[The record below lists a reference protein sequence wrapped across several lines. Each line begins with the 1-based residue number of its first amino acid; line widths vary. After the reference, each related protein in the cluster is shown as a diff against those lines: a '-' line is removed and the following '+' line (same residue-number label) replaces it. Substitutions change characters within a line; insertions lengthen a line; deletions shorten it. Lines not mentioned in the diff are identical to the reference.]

1 VKSKSA
7 QHGMK
12 KWTRR
17 AFIGAGTVAGGGFL
31 LGVAGFT
38 FAPGRHSLVST
49 DAAEKG
55 QLTTWITIT
64 PDNIVT
70 ILIPHCE
77 MGQGTP
83 TALAMMAAEELEA
96 DWSLVRVQEAPALD
110 EYANGYIVRAVGGNY
125 VPAVLGRGVDY
136 SAYKLAE
143 WFGFQV
149 TGGSTAVRSTGEYGM
164 RVAGAAA
171 KDMLLAAAAK
181 EWGVKVSECIA
192 KGSRV
197 THATS
202 GRSAAFGE
210 LARSAATQPVPTSP
224 ALKNPDSFTIR
235 RTSPKRLDIPSKVD
249 GTAKYAIDFTT
260 PGMLYAALEIAPV
273 YGGKLV
279 SVDTTPAETMAGVK
293 KVVKLEEAV
302 AVVADSFWRA
312 RRALAALKPEFSDAG
327 HGDVSTASI
336 FAAFDKAL
344 GAPPAVPKDA
354 AKVVTADYR
363 APFLAHATME
373 PMVCTA
379 KLEGDRAEVWTG
391 VQDPLNA
398 RSVAAKALGI
408 KAANVHLTNFMLG
421 GGFGRRLPFTF
432 DYVDLAARV
441 AKAMSPAPVK
451 TIWTRENDIQHDYYR
466 GAALSRHAGA
476 LDANGVPLAAHSN
489 YTGGGNGE
497 AVFMPYGI
505 AEKNA
510 KEKKAEHPIRLG
522 QWRSVLNSQ
531 HGFFKESFIDEMA
544 HAAGKDPFE
553 FRRGLLGD
561 QPRFKAALEK
571 AAAMSN
577 WGSSLPQGEGRGIAI
592 CESFGTIAAEVA
604 HVAVSPEG
612 RLKVLNVYAAVD
624 CGDVVNMDSAT
635 AQVEGGIIF
644 ALSAA
649 LLSEINIEQGR
660 VVEKNFR
667 DYQMIH
673 IADAPKVTTAFI
685 RSDAP
690 LGGLG
695 EPCVPPLAAALA
707 NAIHAATGIRVRELP
722 IKNTPLKNA

>member
-1 VKSKSA
+1 
-7 QHGMK
+7 MK

-17 AFIGAGTVAGGGFL
+17 TFIGAGTVAGGGFL

-38 FAPGRHSLVST
+38 FAPNRHSLVSAG
-49 DAAEKG
+49 AAEKG

-64 PDNIVT
+64 PDDIVT

-110 EYANGYIVRAVGGNY
+110 EYANGYIVRTAGGNY

-136 SAYKLAE
+136 GAYKLAQ

-171 KDMLLAAAAK
+171 KDMLLAAAAHQ
-181 EWGVKVSECIA
+181 WGVSASSVRRRA
-192 KGSRV
+192 RGSLTRDRRV
-197 THATS
+197 APHSAHS
-202 GRSAAFGE
+202 QAWRPCNRCRPGPRS
-210 LARSAATQPVPTSP
+210 
-224 ALKNPDSFTIR
+224 KNPDRFTIR
-235 RTSPKRLDIPSKVD
+235 RTSPTPSRHPVQGGRQRDLRHRLHHAGYALRGPGGRAGLRRRTDFRGHD
-249 GTAKYAIDFTT
+249 GGRGDAGREEGGAV
-260 PGMLYAALEIAPV
+260 GRSRGGRGRQLLARAPRAR
-273 YGGKLV
+273 G
-279 SVDTTPAETMAGVK
+279 AETEM
-293 KVVKLEEAV
+293 
-302 AVVADSFWRA
+302 
-312 RRALAALKPEFSDAG
+312 FSDAG
-327 HGDVSTASI
+327 HGDVSSTSI

-344 GAPPAVPKDA
+344 GAPPEVPTQA

-363 APFLAHATME
+363 APFLAHATMS
-373 PMVCTA
+373 PMVCSA
-379 KLEGDRAEVWTG
+379 RVEADRAEVWTG

-408 KAANVHLTNFMLG
+408 PAANVRVNNFLLG
-421 GGFGRRLPFTF
+421 GGFGRGLPFNF
-432 DYVDLAARV
+432 DYVDLGVRV
-441 AKAMSPAPVK
+441 AKAMSPAAVK

-476 LDANGVPLAAHSN
+476 LDANGAPLAAHSN

-497 AVFMPYGI
+497 AVFMPYAI
-505 AEKNA
+505 AAKNA
-510 KEKKAEHPIRLG
+510 RGKKAPHPIRLG

-571 AAAMSN
+571 AAALAG
-577 WGSSLPQGEGRGIAI
+577 WGTPLPPGEGRGIAI
-592 CESFGTIAAEVA
+592 CESFGTIAAEVV

-612 RLKVLNVYAAVD
+612 RLKVLHVYAAVD

-635 AQVEGGIIF
+635 AQVEGGIMF

-660 VVEKNFR
+660 VVETNFR
-667 DYQMIH
+667 DYPMIH
-673 IADAPKVTTAFI
+673 IADAPAITTAFL
-685 RSDAP
+685 RSDAQ

-695 EPCVPPLAAALA
+695 EPGVPPLAPALV

-722 IKNTPLKNA
+722 IKNTSLKSA

>member
-1 VKSKSA
+1 V
-7 QHGMK
+7 K

-17 AFIGAGTVAGGGFL
+17 TFIGAGTVAGGGFL

-38 FAPGRHSLVST
+38 FAPSRYSLVSAG
-49 DAAEKG
+49 AAEKG

-96 DWSLVRVQEAPALD
+96 DWPLVRVQEAPALD
-110 EYANGYIVRAVGGNY
+110 AYANGYIVRAAGGNY

-136 SAYKLAE
+136 GAYKLAE

-171 KDMLLAAAAK
+171 KEMLLAAAAHQ
-181 EWGVKVSECIA
+181 WGVSAAECTA
-192 KGSRV
+192 QGSRI
-197 THATS
+197 THAGS
-202 GRSAAFGE
+202 GRSATFGA
-210 LARSAATQPVPTSP
+210 LARSAAMQPVPTRP
-224 ALKNPDSFTIR
+224 ALKNPDRFTIR
-235 RTSPKRLDIPSKVD
+235 RTSPTRLDIPSKVD
-249 GTAKYAIDFTT
+249 GSAMYAIDFTT
-260 PGMLYAALEIAPV
+260 PGMLYAALEMAPV
-273 YGGKLV
+273 YGGKLI
-279 SVDTTPAETMAGVK
+279 SVDPTAAEAMPGVK
-293 KVVKLEEAV
+293 KVVQLEEAV

-327 HGDVSTASI
+327 HGDVSSTSI

-344 GAPPAVPKDA
+344 GAPPEVPAHA

-363 APFLAHATME
+363 APFLAHATMS
-373 PMVCTA
+373 PMVCSA
-379 KLEGDRAEVWTG
+379 RVEADRAEVWTG

-408 KAANVHLTNFMLG
+408 PAANVHVNNFLLG
-421 GGFGRRLPFTF
+421 GGFGRGLPFNF
-432 DYVDLAARV
+432 DYVDLGVRV
-441 AKAMSPAPVK
+441 AKAMSPTAVK

-476 LDANGVPLAAHSN
+476 LDANGAPLAAHSN

-497 AVFMPYGI
+497 AVFMPYAI
-505 AEKNA
+505 AAKNA
-510 KEKKAEHPIRLG
+510 KEKKAPHPIRLG

-571 AAAMSN
+571 AATLAG
-577 WGSSLPQGEGRGIAI
+577 WGTPLPPGEGRGIAI
-592 CESFGTIAAEVA
+592 CESFGTIAAEVV

-612 RLKVLNVYAAVD
+612 KLKVRHVYAAVD

-635 AQVEGGIIF
+635 AQVEGGIMF

-649 LLSEINIEQGR
+649 LLSEINIKQGR
-660 VVEKNFR
+660 VVERNFR
-667 DYQMIH
+667 DYPMIH
-673 IADAPKVTTAFI
+673 IGDAPAITTAFL
-685 RSDAP
+685 RSDAQ

-695 EPCVPPLAAALA
+695 EPGVPPLAPALA

-722 IKNTPLKNA
+722 IKNTSLKSA

>member
-1 VKSKSA
+1 V
-7 QHGMK
+7 K

-17 AFIGAGTVAGGGFL
+17 TFIGAGTVAGGGFL

-38 FAPGRHSLVST
+38 FAPSRYSLVSAG
-49 DAAEKG
+49 AAEKG

-96 DWSLVRVQEAPALD
+96 DWPLVRVQEAPALD
-110 EYANGYIVRAVGGNY
+110 AYANGYIVRAAGGNY

-136 SAYKLAE
+136 GAYKLAE

-171 KDMLLAAAAK
+171 KDMLLAAAAHQ
-181 EWGVKVSECIA
+181 WGVSAAECTA
-192 KGSRV
+192 QGSRI
-197 THATS
+197 THAGS
-202 GRSAAFGE
+202 GRSATFGA
-210 LARSAATQPVPTSP
+210 LARSAAMQPVPTRP
-224 ALKNPDSFTIR
+224 ALKNPDRFTIR
-235 RTSPKRLDIPSKVD
+235 RTSPTRLDIPSKVD
-249 GTAKYAIDFTT
+249 GSAIYAIDFTT
-260 PGMLYAALEIAPV
+260 PGMLYAALEMAPV
-273 YGGKLV
+273 YGGKLI
-279 SVDTTPAETMAGVK
+279 SVDPTAAEAMPGVK
-293 KVVKLEEAV
+293 KVVQLEEAV

-327 HGDVSTASI
+327 HGDVSSTSI

-344 GAPPAVPKDA
+344 GAPPEVPAHA

-363 APFLAHATME
+363 APFLAHATMS
-373 PMVCTA
+373 PMVCSA
-379 KLEGDRAEVWTG
+379 RVEADRAEVWTG

-408 KAANVHLTNFMLG
+408 PAANVHVNNFLLG
-421 GGFGRRLPFTF
+421 GGFGRGLPFNF
-432 DYVDLAARV
+432 DYVDLGVRV
-441 AKAMSPAPVK
+441 AKAMSPTAVK

-476 LDANGVPLAAHSN
+476 LDANGAPLAAHSN

-497 AVFMPYGI
+497 AVFMPYAI
-505 AEKNA
+505 AAKNA
-510 KEKKAEHPIRLG
+510 KEKKAPHPIRLG

-571 AAAMSN
+571 AAALAG
-577 WGSSLPQGEGRGIAI
+577 WGTPLPPGEGRGIAI
-592 CESFGTIAAEVA
+592 CESFGTIAAEVV

-612 RLKVLNVYAAVD
+612 KLKVRHVYAAVD

-635 AQVEGGIIF
+635 AQVEGGIMF

-649 LLSEINIEQGR
+649 LLSEINIKQGR
-660 VVEKNFR
+660 VVERNFR
-667 DYQMIH
+667 DYPMIH
-673 IADAPKVTTAFI
+673 IGDAPAITTAFL
-685 RSDAP
+685 RSDAQ

-695 EPCVPPLAAALA
+695 EPGVPPLAPALA
-707 NAIHAATGIRVRELP
+707 NAIHAATGIRVRDLP
-722 IKNTPLKNA
+722 IKNTSLKSA

>member
-1 VKSKSA
+1 
-7 QHGMK
+7 MN

-31 LGVAGFT
+31 LGAGCFT
-38 FAPGRHSLVST
+38 FAPSRHSLVSA
-49 DAAEKG
+49 DAAARG
-55 QLTTWITIT
+55 QLTTWTTIT
-64 PDNIVT
+64 PDNVIT

-83 TALAMMAAEELEA
+83 TALAMMAAEELDA
-96 DWSLVRVQEAPALD
+96 DWSLVRVQEAPAED
-110 EYANGYIVRAVGGNY
+110 AYANGYIIRAMGGGY

-136 SAYKLAE
+136 GAFKAME
-143 WFGFQV
+143 WFGMMV
-149 TGGSTAVRSTGEYGM
+149 TGGSTAVRGTGEWGM

-171 KDMLLAAAAK
+171 RDMLVAAAAK
-181 EWGVKVSECIA
+181 QWKVPASECVA
-192 KGSRV
+192 RGSRV
-197 THATS
+197 AHAAS
-202 GRSAAFGE
+202 GKSATYGD
-210 LARSAATQPVPTSP
+210 LARAAAAESVPTSP
-224 ALKNPDSFTIR
+224 TLKNPDTFTIR
-235 RTSPKRLDIPSKVD
+235 RTSAKRLDIPSKVD
-249 GTAKYAIDFTT
+249 GSAIYAIDFTT
-260 PGMLYAALEIAPV
+260 PGMLYAALAIAPV
-273 YGGKLV
+273 QGGKLV
-279 SVDTTPAETMAGVK
+279 SVDTAPAEGMPGVK

-327 HGDVSTASI
+327 HGGVTTASI
-336 FAAFDKAL
+336 FVAFDRAL
-344 GAPPAVPKDA
+344 GAAPAVPKQA
-354 AKVVTADYR
+354 AKTITADYR

-379 KLEGDRAEVWTG
+379 KVEGAGSETRAEVWAG

-408 KAANVHLTNFMLG
+408 NVQHVKLTNFMLG

-432 DYVDLAARV
+432 DYVDLGVRV

-466 GAALSRHAGA
+466 GAAMSRHAGA
-476 LDANGVPLAAHSN
+476 LDAGGAPLAAHSH

-497 AVFMPYGI
+497 AVFMPYKI
-505 AEKNA
+505 AEMTA
-510 KEKKAEHPIRLG
+510 EEKKAAHPIREG

-553 FRRGLLGD
+553 FRRNLLGE

-571 AAAMSN
+571 VAAMSG
-577 WGSSLPQGEGRGIAI
+577 WGTPLPAGEGRGIAI
-592 CESFGTIAAEVA
+592 CESFGTICAEVA
-604 HVAVSPEG
+604 HVAVSPDG
-612 RLKVLNVYAAVD
+612 QLRVLHVYAAVD
-624 CGDVVNMDSAT
+624 CGDVVNLDGAT

-649 LLSEINIEQGR
+649 LLSEITIDQGR
-660 VVEKNFR
+660 IVQTNFR
-667 DYQMIH
+667 DYPMIH
-673 IADAPKVTTAFI
+673 IADAPKITTAFI

-695 EPCVPPLAAALA
+695 EPPVPPLAPALC
-707 NAIHAATGIRVRELP
+707 NAIYAASGVRVRELP
-722 IKNTPLKNA
+722 IRKTPLRKA

>member
-1 VKSKSA
+1 
-7 QHGMK
+7 MK

-17 AFIGAGTVAGGGFL
+17 TFIGAGTVAGGGFL

-38 FAPGRHSLVST
+38 FAPSRYSLVSA

-55 QLTTWITIT
+55 QLTTWITVT
-64 PDNIVT
+64 PANIVT

-96 DWSLVRVQEAPALD
+96 DWSLVRVHEAPALD
-110 EYANGYIVRAVGGNY
+110 AYANGYIVRAAGGNY
-125 VPAVLGRGVDY
+125 VPATLGRGVDY
-136 SAYKLAE
+136 GAYKLAE

-171 KDMLLAAAAK
+171 KEMLLAAAAK
-181 EWGVKVSECIA
+181 GWGVGVSECTA

-197 THATS
+197 THAGS
-202 GRSAAFGE
+202 GRSATFGE
-210 LARSAATQPVPTSP
+210 LARAAARQPVPTSP
-224 ALKNPDSFTIR
+224 ALKSPDRFTIR
-235 RTSPKRLDIPSKVD
+235 RTSPARLDIPSKVD
-249 GTAKYAIDFTT
+249 GSATYAIDFTT
-260 PGMLYAALEIAPV
+260 PGMLYAALEMAPV
-273 YGGKLV
+273 DGGKLIA
-279 SVDTTPAETMAGVK
+279 VDATPAESMPGVK
-293 KVVKLEEAV
+293 KVVKLEEGV

-312 RRALAALKPEFSDAG
+312 RRALATLKPEFSDAG
-327 HGDVSTASI
+327 HGSVSTASI

-344 GAPPAVPKDA
+344 GAPPEVPKNA

-363 APFLAHATME
+363 VPFLAHATMS
-373 PMVCTA
+373 PMVCSA
-379 KLEGDRAEVWTG
+379 QVEGDRAEVWTG

-398 RSVAAKALGI
+398 RSVAAKALGLP
-408 KAANVHLTNFMLG
+408 AAKVHVTNFLLG
-421 GGFGRRLPFTF
+421 GGFGRGLPFNF
-432 DYVDLAARV
+432 DYVDLGVRV
-441 AKAMSPAPVK
+441 AKAMSPAAVK

-476 LDANGVPLAAHSN
+476 LDANGTPLAAHSN

-497 AVFMPYGI
+497 AVFMPYAI
-505 AEKNA
+505 AAKNA
-510 KEKKAEHPIRLG
+510 REKKAPHPIRLG

-577 WGSSLPQGEGRGIAI
+577 WGMPLPPGEGRGIAI
-592 CESFGTIAAEVA
+592 CESFGTIVAEVV
-604 HVAVSPEG
+604 HLAVSPEG

-624 CGDVVNMDSAT
+624 CGDVVNLDSAT
-635 AQVEGGIIF
+635 AQVEGGIVF

-649 LLSEINIEQGR
+649 LLSEINITQGR

-667 DYQMIH
+667 DYPMIH
-673 IADAPKVTTAFI
+673 LADVPTITTAFL

-695 EPCVPPLAAALA
+695 EPGVPPLAPALV

-722 IKNTPLKNA
+722 IKNTPLKSAPQSVNRTA

>member
-1 VKSKSA
+1 MTNGVKN
-7 QHGMK
+7 GMK

-17 AFIGAGTVAGGGFL
+17 TFIGAGTVAGGGFL

-38 FAPGRHSLVST
+38 FAPSRHSLVSA
-49 DAAEKG
+49 DAASKG
-55 QLTTWITIT
+55 QLTTWITVA
-64 PDNIVT
+64 PDNIIT

-83 TALAMMAAEELEA
+83 TALAMMAAEEMEA
-96 DWSLVRVQEAPALD
+96 DWSLIRVQEAPALD
-110 EYANGYIVRAVGGNY
+110 AYANGYIVRAAGGNY
-125 VPAVLGRGVDY
+125 VPAILGRGVDY
-136 SAYKLAE
+136 GAYKVVE
-143 WFGFQV
+143 WFGFMV
-149 TGGSTAVRSTGEYGM
+149 TGGSTAVRGTGEYGM

-171 KDMLLAAAAK
+171 KDMLLAAAAQQ
-181 EWGVKVSECIA
+181 WGVRASECAA

-197 THATS
+197 THTAS

-210 LARSAATQPVPTSP
+210 LVHSAATQPVPTSP
-224 ALKNPDSFTIR
+224 ALKHPDSFTIR
-235 RTSPKRLDIPSKVD
+235 RTSTRRLDIPSKVD
-249 GTAKYAIDFTT
+249 GSAIYAIDFTT
-260 PGMLYAALEIAPV
+260 PGMLYAAIEMAPV
-273 YGGKLV
+273 YGGRLV
-279 SVDTTPAETMAGVK
+279 SVDTTRAEAMPGVK

-336 FAAFDKAL
+336 FAAFDKVL
-344 GAPPAVPKDA
+344 GAPPEMPRDA

-363 APFLAHATME
+363 APFLAHATMS

-379 KLEGDRAEVWTG
+379 KVEGDRAEVWTG

-408 KAANVHLTNFMLG
+408 PAANVRVTNFLLG
-421 GGFGRRLPFTF
+421 GGFGRGLPFNF
-432 DYVDLAARV
+432 DYVDLGVRV
-441 AKAMSPAPVK
+441 AKAMSPIPVK

-476 LDANGVPLAAHSN
+476 LDANGTPLATHSN
-489 YTGGGNGE
+489 YTGGGNSE
-497 AVFMPYGI
+497 AVFMPYAI

-510 KEKKAEHPIRLG
+510 KEKKAAHPIRLG

-553 FRRGLLGD
+553 FRRRLLGD
-561 QPRFKAALEK
+561 QPRFRAALEK
-571 AAAMSN
+571 AAAMSE
-577 WGSSLPQGEGRGIAI
+577 WGTPLPQREGRGIAI
-592 CESFGTIAAEVA
+592 CESFGTIAAEVV
-604 HVAVSPEG
+604 HVTVSPAG

-635 AQVEGGIIF
+635 AQVEGGVIF

-649 LLSEINIEQGR
+649 LLSEITITQGR

-667 DYQMIH
+667 DYPMIE
-673 IADAPKVTTAFI
+673 IADAPKVFTAFI

-695 EPCVPPLAAALA
+695 EPCVPPLAAALV

-722 IKNTPLKNA
+722 IRNTSLKQA

>member
-1 VKSKSA
+1 V
-7 QHGMK
+7 K

-17 AFIGAGTVAGGGFL
+17 TFIGAGTVAGGGFL

-38 FAPGRHSLVST
+38 FAPSRYSLVSA

-55 QLTTWITIT
+55 QLTTWITVT

-110 EYANGYIVRAVGGNY
+110 AYANGYIVRAAGGNY

-136 SAYKLAE
+136 GAYKLAE

-149 TGGSTAVRSTGEYGM
+149 TGGSTAVRGTGEYGM

-171 KDMLLAAAAK
+171 KEMLLAAAAQQ
-181 EWGVKVSECIA
+181 WGVRASACSP

-197 THATS
+197 THAGS
-202 GRSAAFGE
+202 GRSATFGA
-210 LARSAATQPVPTSP
+210 LARSAATQPVPTNP
-224 ALKNPDSFTIR
+224 ALKNPERFTLR
-235 RTSPKRLDIPSKVD
+235 RTSQARLDIPSKVD
-249 GTAKYAIDFTT
+249 GSATYAIDFTT
-260 PGMLYAALEIAPV
+260 PGMLYAAIEIAPV

-279 SVDTTPAETMAGVK
+279 SVDTTPAEAMPGVK

-312 RRALAALKPEFSDAG
+312 RGAIASLKPEFSDAG
-327 HGDVSTASI
+327 HGELSTASI
-336 FAAFDKAL
+336 FAAFDRAV
-344 GAPPAVPKDA
+344 GAPPEVPKDA

-373 PMVCTA
+373 PMACTA
-379 KLEGDRAEVWTG
+379 KVEGGRAEVWTG

-398 RSVAAKALGI
+398 RSVAAKALGLA
-408 KAANVHLTNFMLG
+408 AANVHLTNLMLG

-432 DYVDLAARV
+432 DYVDLSVRV
-441 AKAMSPAPVK
+441 AKAMSPTPVK

-476 LDANGVPLAAHSN
+476 LDANGMPLAAHSN

-497 AVFMPYGI
+497 AVFMPYAI
-505 AEKNA
+505 AGKNA
-510 KEKKAEHPIRLG
+510 KEKQAVHPIRLG

-571 AAAMSN
+571 AAALSN
-577 WGSSLPQGEGRGIAI
+577 WGTSLPPGEGRGIAI
-592 CESFGTIAAEVA
+592 CESFGTIVAEVV

-612 RLKVLNVYAAVD
+612 RLRVLNVYAAVD
-624 CGDVVNMDSAT
+624 CGDVVNMDSAA
-635 AQVEGGIIF
+635 AQVEGGVVF

-649 LLSEINIEQGR
+649 LLSEINIKQGR
-660 VVEKNFR
+660 VVETNFR
-667 DYQMIH
+667 DYPMIH
-673 IADAPKVTTAFI
+673 IADTPKVTTAFI

-695 EPCVPPLAAALA
+695 EPSVPPLAAALV

>member
-1 VKSKSA
+1 MKNLTL
-7 QHGMK
+7 K
-12 KWTRR
+12 KWSRR

-38 FAPGRHSLVST
+38 FAPGRHSLVSA

-55 QLTTWITIT
+55 QLTTWITVT

-96 DWSLVRVQEAPALD
+96 DWKLVRVQEAPALD
-110 EYANGYIVRAVGGNY
+110 AYANGYIVRAAGGNY

-136 SAYKLAE
+136 GAYKLAE

-171 KDMLLAAAAK
+171 KEMLLAAAAK
-181 EWGVKVSECIA
+181 QWGVSVSECTA
-192 KGSRV
+192 KRSRV

-202 GRSAAFGE
+202 GRTATFGE
-210 LARSAATQPVPTSP
+210 LARSAATQTVPTSP
-224 ALKNPDSFTIR
+224 ALKNPDTFTIR
-235 RTSPKRLDIPSKVD
+235 RTSPARLDIPSKVD
-249 GTAKYAIDFTT
+249 GSAKYAIDFAT

-279 SVDTTPAETMAGVK
+279 SVDTTPAEAMPGVK
-293 KVVKLEEAV
+293 KIVELDEAV

-312 RRALAALKPEFSDAG
+312 RRALASLKPEFSDAG

-344 GAPPAVPKDA
+344 GAPPEVPKNA

-363 APFLAHATME
+363 APFLAHATMS

-379 KLEGDRAEVWTG
+379 KVEGDRAEVWTG

-408 KAANVHLTNFMLG
+408 PAANVHVTNFMLG
-421 GGFGRRLPFTF
+421 GGFGRGLPFNF
-432 DYVDLAARV
+432 DYVDLGVRV

-451 TIWTRENDIQHDYYR
+451 TIWTRENDIRHDYYR

-476 LDANGVPLAAHSN
+476 LDANGTPLAAHSN

-497 AVFMPYGI
+497 AVFMPYAI
-505 AEKNA
+505 AAKNA
-510 KEKKAEHPIRLG
+510 KEKKAAHPIRLG

-577 WGSSLPQGEGRGIAI
+577 WGTPLPPREGRGIAI
-592 CESFGTIAAEVA
+592 CESFGTIAAEVV

-624 CGDVVNMDSAT
+624 CGDVINVDSAT

-649 LLSEINIEQGR
+649 LLSEITIKEGQ

-667 DYQMIH
+667 DYPMIH

-695 EPCVPPLAAALA
+695 EPGVPPLAAALV

-722 IKNTPLKNA
+722 IKNTSLKSA